1 MRFFLAVALACRAA
15 TAALAAP
22 APPGPQEQALFI
34 AAQGRE
40 QAGPRDAT
48 FDHAFDTAAEGLK
61 PSGDPLGVDDLALLR
76 GAKAVVARKMGAAA
90 NGVWVK
96 ARGGLVP
103 SGAFAL
109 AHDLYAE
116 TFARRLGLDA
126 ATAAGLAAEI
136 EARLLAAARIAPS
149 EYFKATGATRPDAAA
164 RKRALRVA
172 MDRLY
177 RGSRIDRGFE
187 TPYVA
192 GYDIDAGDYVFV
204 DCAVPFAIKRG
215 DATIP
220 VGPLLVLHE
229 RVEKAILQDYATIY
243 PSAHQIALRLEKAA
257 AGAIGAPWKPYD
269 DFITEISDKIGARK
283 QARVSDRLDLQPY
296 YSFDDADNLALV
308 RRIEAG
314 RPAPGERAPPRTR
327 RQQSAAGRRPPG
339 GCRRRSRT

>member
-1 MRFFLAVALACRAA
+1 MRFLSAA
-15 TAALAAP
+15 ILIVCASLSALAAP
-22 APPGPQEQALFI
+22 NAPEAAAF
-34 AAQGRE
+34 AEAQGKE

-48 FDHAFDTAAEGLK
+48 FDRAFETAAKGLTATD
-61 PSGDPLGVDDLALLR
+61 DPLGVDDLVLLR

-90 NGVWVK
+90 NGAWVK

-103 SGAFAL
+103 SGAFVL
-109 AHDLYAE
+109 AHDLYADAF
-116 TFARRLGLDA
+116 TRRLGLDA
-126 ATAAGLAAEI
+126 ATAAGLAAEV
-136 EARLLAAARIAPS
+136 EAQLLAAARIAPAAYV
-149 EYFKATGATRPDAAA
+149 EATGARRPDATA

-204 DCAVPFAIKRG
+204 DCAVPFAIKRAG
-215 DATIP
+215 ATIP

-257 AGAIGAPWKPYD
+257 AAAIGAPWKPYD

-314 RPAPGERAPPRTR
+314 RLAHEGRARPKAGPEQGAAATCPAEGLK
-327 RQQSAAGRRPPG
+327 
-339 GCRRRSRT
+339 